1 MRYLIAFIMKELTRT
16 NDLILIAQIQSILN
30 DADIKSELLDSHAS
44 IMEGSINA
52 IQKRIVVSNNDFI
65 RSRKLIQDLT
75 NDEENE

>member
-1 MRYLIAFIMKELTRT
+1 MKELTRT

-65 RSRKLIQDLT
+65 RSRKLIQYLT
-75 NDEENE
+75 NDEEYE